1 MNFKVYFIFLLI
13 VLSGHCF
20 SQSGYSY
27 YTHDYK
33 INPSDSG
40 KLFFEIDNI
49 NFIKNNE
56 YFGPVAEGYTLLGFN
71 LSPKIQYFPNS
82 RIKLMA
88 GANLLSYYGREN
100 EINASLLLSFQ
111 YKINSN
117 FDFVLGNIYGTNNH
131 RLIEPVFDFERFLNN
146 NIENGIQFLWNSERI
161 FADLWLDWEQQILQ
175 GDPFQEIFNV
185 GLSSEFVI
193 LKKENQFK
201 LSVPFQ
207 NIVRHEGGQINANNE
222 VPLTTLFNNATGLSF
237 QKSIQRKFLH
247 KIIISSYVVSY
258 QDMSPNKQQM
268 YIDGTGFYPTVE
280 LVNNSFDFLLGYW
293 YGNQFV
299 APLGNPVYET
309 YSRTKFFVEEP
320 VRQLVTAKLNYQKD
334 IFKGIN
340 LGVRFE
346 TYYDILESNLEYTW
360 GVIIVINERFFLK
373 NL

>member
-1 MNFKVYFIFLLI
+1 MNFRIYYIFLFI
-13 VLSGHCF
+13 ILSGHCF

-27 YTHDYK
+27 YIQDYE

-40 KLFFEIDNI
+40 KLFFEIDNV

-71 LSPKIQYFPNS
+71 LSPKVQYFPNS

-111 YKINSN
+111 YKINKH
-117 FDFVLGNIYGTNNH
+117 FDFVLGNIYGTVNH
-131 RLIEPVFDFERFLNN
+131 KLIEPIFDFERFLNN
-146 NIENGIQFLWNSERI
+146 NIENGIQFLWNSERV

-175 GDPFQEIFNV
+175 DDPFQEIFNV

-193 LKKENQFK
+193 LKKENQFT

-207 NIVRHEGGQINANNE
+207 NIVRHEGGQINNNNE
-222 VPLTTLFNNATGLSF
+222 EPLTTLFNNATGLSF
-237 QKSIQRKFLH
+237 QKSIHRKFLH
-247 KIIISSYVVSY
+247 KIIISYYIVSY
-258 QDMSPNKQQM
+258 QDLSPNKQQM

-280 LVNNSFDFLLGYW
+280 FVNNSFDFLLGYW

-320 VRQLVTAKLNYQKD
+320 VRQLVTGKLNYQKD

-360 GVIIVINERFFLK
+360 GVIIVINDRFFLK